1 VSVRIVAAAT
11 ARALFA
17 RRRVLFLLL
26 LAAVPILIG
35 LLARWRGLP
44 GEGVERTAN
53 AIEQLVVRAVLPLV
67 ALVLGTAAIG
77 AEIEDGTVV
86 HLLTK
91 PVARWRILTGKL
103 IATTPPVVVLVAG
116 TTLVA
121 GLIIGGDRGAATTVL
136 ALTVGVTA
144 GAVAYTFLFVTLGVV
159 TGRALIAG
167 LAYVIVWEGVLA
179 GLFEGSRS
187 LSIREYT
194 LSVAAA
200 LDPSGPI
207 ATDLRIDPVI
217 AVVGLTA
224 VIVISFAVGVAR
236 LARLEL
242 QAGD

>member
-1 VSVRIVAAAT
+1 MIRIVAAST
-11 ARALFA
+11 LRALFA
-17 RRRVLFLLL
+17 RRRILLLVL

-44 GEGVERTAN
+44 GEGVERTAT

-77 AEIEDGTVV
+77 AEIEDGTIV

-103 IATTPPVVVLVAG
+103 IATVPPVVGLAAG
-116 TTLVA
+116 TTLLA
-121 GLIIGGDRGAATTVL
+121 GLIIGGDRGAVETVT
-136 ALTVGVTA
+136 ALTIGVA
-144 GAVAYTFLFVTLGVV
+144 LGATAYTFLFVTLGVV

-194 LSVAAA
+194 LAVAAW
-200 LDPSGPI
+200 LDPAGPI
-207 ATDLRIDPVI
+207 ATDLRIEPLN
-217 AVVGLTA
+217 AAVGLTA
-224 VIVISFAVGVAR
+224 VIAISYVVGVLR
-236 LARLEL
+236 LSRLEL